1 MLTHLD
7 YRSARAMVLAEVIPV
22 AVQQLPLSACGGRIL
37 ARDLTAEEDVPPF
50 DRSAYDGYAFRS
62 MDTAAAHAGAPVT
75 LRVLEEVAAGAT
87 ASGPVTAG
95 TAVKILTGAPIPPG
109 ADAVVKYEHAVFT
122 DASVTL
128 FSSFQPWE
136 NIVRAGEDVSRG
148 DLLAPRG
155 TVIDPGVAGMLAAQG
170 AAEPE
175 VYRLPKI
182 GILSTGS
189 ELVDADV
196 RPGPGMIRNTSR
208 YMLEALLAQSG
219 FTSVYLGTA
228 GDCAQGICDLLRKG
242 LAECDA
248 VICTGGVSVG
258 DYDLTPEAMAL
269 AGARILFR
277 GVDMKPGMACA
288 YGSREGKLI
297 CGLSG
302 NPAAALTNFL
312 VIGLPALRKLA
323 GRRNVLPQEIH
334 LRLSQG
340 FEKGSGSTRFLRGKL
355 SIQEG
360 LAWISFQENQGNAV
374 ISSAAGC
381 DVLAVIP
388 AGSGPVPAGTL
399 LTGLLI

>member
-1 MLTHLD
+1 ME
-7 YRSARAMVLAEVIPV
+7 RNISFERARQLLLECVRPV
-22 AVQQLPLSACGGRIL
+22 GGETVPLSLCGGRVL
-37 ARDLTAEEDVPPF
+37 AQDLAARENVPLF
-50 DRSAYDGYAFRS
+50 DRSPYDGFALRGE
-62 MDTAAAHAGAPVT
+62 DTRGAAPEHPVT
-75 LRVLEEVAAGAT
+75 LTILEEVPAGAVPART
-87 ASGPVTAG
+87 VEPG
-95 TAVKILTGAPIPPG
+95 TAAKVFTGTQIPQG
-109 ADAVVKYEHAVFT
+109 ANGVVKFEDTSF
-122 DASVTL
+122 DADHVTL
-128 FSSFQPWE
+128 RRPVKPGS
-136 NIVRAGEDVSRG
+136 NLIRAGEDIRQG
-148 DLLAPRG
+148 DLLARQG
-155 TVIDPGVAGMLAAQG
+155 TVIDPGLAGTLAAQG
-170 AAEPE
+170 IAAP
-175 VYRLPKI
+175 VVFQKPRV

-334 LRLSQG
+334 LRLSRG